1 MQKFWINKLYITGN
15 AASTSQFECVEI
27 NIPDICQECN
37 SKLELHD
44 IGDSLSASTFKY
56 MCKHF
61 SSYYNVWANRIAE
74 MNIEVLVKRNV
85 DHINDG
91 CKCTK
96 CGLWSAMSAPNQPDN
111 TFKCFLCR
119 TRGF

>member
-1 MQKFWINKLYITGN
+1 MQKFWINRTYVSDKEMLETDL
-15 AASTSQFECVEI
+15 QFFEI
-27 NIPDICQECN
+27 NIPNNCQECN
-37 SKLELHD
+37 RELVVV
-44 IGDSLSASTFKY
+44 GGSNCNASIFKST
-56 MCKHF
+56 CGHF
-61 SSYYNVWANRIAE
+61 ITYYNVWNSRIE
-74 MNIEVLVKRNV
+74 NKLFEKVII
-85 DHINDG
+85 DTINDG